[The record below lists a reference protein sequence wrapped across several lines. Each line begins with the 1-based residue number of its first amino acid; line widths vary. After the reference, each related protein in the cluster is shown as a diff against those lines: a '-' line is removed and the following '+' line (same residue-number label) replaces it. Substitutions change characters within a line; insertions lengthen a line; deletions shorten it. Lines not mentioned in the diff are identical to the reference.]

1 MHKFIKQNVF
11 FFLRQLVSLLARAQQ
26 NVLNKDI
33 TYHKRKLISNVIKL
47 MLGVYFQ
54 IKTCKTHAIKIDRD
68 TMGIQNRIVKNVV
81 IDGEKNRQTRQNE
94 K

>member
-1 MHKFIKQNVF
+1 
-11 FFLRQLVSLLARAQQ
+11 
-26 NVLNKDI
+26 
-33 TYHKRKLISNVIKL
+33 

-54 IKTCKTHAIKIDRD
+54 IKICKTHAIKIDRD

-81 IDGEKNRQTRQNE
+81 IDGEKNRETRKNE